1 MNPLERLWE
10 KVSVRNSYFVPCT
23 SLIRCFQCRR
33 NSLNKKYG
41 TVSGKKNVGKKPHR
55 LLLLLLLCETTF
67 YRFGRIAWKLLKLF

>member
-1 MNPLERLWE
+1 M
-10 KVSVRNSYFVPCT
+10 
-23 SLIRCFQCRR
+23 
-33 NSLNKKYG
+33 KKLLR